1 MAVHLSEH
9 FSYRKILKATY
20 PSILMMVFT
29 SIYGI
34 VDGFF
39 VSNFAGK
46 TAFSAINLFIPVIM
60 VIGALGFMMGSGGA
74 ALVSKTL
81 GEGDRQKANKIFSMV
96 VYTTLIMGAVVSAI
110 VFPLVEPISR
120 GLGASEDMLPY
131 CVTYGRILI
140 AGQVFYMIQTLFQT
154 FFTVAEKP
162 MLGFVVTVIAGVT
175 NMILDALFIVG
186 FSWGVAGAATATV
199 ISQVVGSIVPLIYF
213 FRKNSSLLQLCKT
226 RFDFKILFKSAT
238 NGSSEFLSNVSSSIV
253 SMVYNIQ
260 LLAYAGED
268 GVAAYGVLMYVG
280 FIFTAIYLG
289 YSIGVAPIV
298 GYNYGADN
306 KEELKNVYHKSLII
320 NGIFG
325 VIMTIVAVSMATPLS
340 YIFVGYDAELL
351 SLTSGAMRIY
361 GFCFLFMGFNI
372 FASSFFT
379 ALNNGLISALI
390 SGLRTLVFQIAA
402 VLLLPLLLGVN
413 GIWGSLIVAEAV
425 AIILSFI
432 FLFANKKRYGY

>member
-1 MAVHLSEH
+1 MAIHLSEH
-9 FSYRKILKATY
+9 FSYRKLLRATL

-46 TAFSAINLFIPVIM
+46 TAFSAINLFIPVTM

-81 GEGDRQKANKIFSMV
+81 GEGDKEKANKIFSMV
-96 VYTTLIMGAVVSAI
+96 VYTTIIMGVVVSAI
-110 VFPLVEPISR
+110 VFPLVEQISR
-120 GLGASEDMLPY
+120 ALGASEDMLPY

-162 MLGFVVTVIAGVT
+162 MLGFIVTVIAGVT
-175 NMILDALFIVG
+175 NMILDALFIAG
-186 FSWGVAGAATATV
+186 FSWGVAGAAVATV
-199 ISQVVGSIVPLIYF
+199 ISQIVGSIIPLIYF
-213 FRKNSSLLQLCKT
+213 FRKNTSLLQLCKT
-226 RFDFKILFKSAT
+226 RFDFKILLKSAT
-238 NGSSEFLSNVSSSIV
+238 NGSSEFLSNVSGSIV

-298 GYNYGADN
+298 GYNYGAEN
-306 KEELKNVYHKSLII
+306 KEELRNVYHKSLII

-325 VIMTIVAVSMATPLS
+325 VAMTIVAVSMATPLS
-340 YIFVGYDAELL
+340 YIFVGYDSELL

-413 GIWGSLIVAEAV
+413 GIWGSLIVAEAI

-432 FLFANKKRYGY
+432 FLLANRKRYEY